1 MTIAFKDFD
10 PATDTLLD
18 FIAGG
23 VPTNPMGES
32 AGNYDAIYGY
42 IDGIGVLAEKTLDG
56 IYDMQTEMVNTNG
69 ISSATGRY
77 QALKATLQE
86 FQSKAGLSNDQYFTE
101 ILQDQFGLQKL
112 VDRGYQS
119 WWSKSISDDDFM
131 YRLSCEWASLP
142 DPYNGG
148 KSHYN
153 GDSAG
158 NHASTD
164 LASFQAALDTARN
177 HINGMPAPAVEEPRY
192 TTERGIRA
200 IQRVLVMTGDLENIA
215 DIDGDW
221 GPKSQQ
227 GLDELLARDT

>member
-1 MTIAFKDFD
+1 MTVAFKDFD

-23 VPTNPMGES
+23 HPDNPMGES
-32 AGNYDAIYGY
+32 AGNYDAIYGD
-42 IDGIGVLAEKTLDG
+42 IDGNCILAEKTLSD
-56 IYDMQTEMVNTNG
+56 IYAMQTDMVNQNG

-86 FQSKAGLSNDQYFTE
+86 YQSKAGLNSNELFTE

-119 WWSKSISDDDFM
+119 WWSQSISDEEFM

-142 DPYNGG
+142 DPRNDG
-148 KSHYN
+148 KSHYD

-164 LASFQAALDTARN
+164 LVSFQNVLDTCRN
-177 HINGMPAPAVEEPRY
+177 YINGMPAPETKAPRL
-192 TTERGIRA
+192 TADEGIRA
-200 IQRVLVMTGDLENIA
+200 IQRVLVMTGDLTTA
-215 DIDGDW
+215 DIDGEW
-221 GPKSQQ
+221 GPTTQEA
-227 GLDELLARDT
+227 LDELIERD